1 MSRFRL
7 AWITLNHFKLF
18 FQGPEL
24 LSKYVGESE
33 RAVREV
39 CAFNILVFYHLHIR
53 IYISCV
59 SRKLCKLSWFPGLF
73 ISSVHAL
80 DIFGCLRNERMTW
93 DVIHGINECCIS
105 SVCLCALLVGSDS
118 QVRLNI
124 CPVFL
129 FSIVAD
135 AARRCFGRRGPS
147 LPPSSSLT
155 RLMLSQVKEEG
166 TVCSFHS
173 LRT

>member
-7 AWITLNHFKLF
+7 AWITLNRFKLSF
-18 FQGPEL
+18 RAQNYWVNMLGSLNEL
-24 LSKYVGESE
+24 WERYVHLTSL
-33 RAVREV
+33 
-39 CAFNILVFYHLHIR
+39 FFYHLHIR

-135 AARRCFGRRGPS
+135 AACRCFGRRGPS